1 MTQRK
6 PVIQRTNI
14 ISFKTAEFSF
24 LIKKIDV
31 LRVKKINREKI
42 KQIYKALQVVQK
54 YNTEKGC
61 WGDLEVLFEID

>member
-14 ISFKTAEFSF
+14 ISFKMAEFSF

-31 LRVKKINREKI
+31 LRVKKIIGRR
-42 KQIYKALQVVQK
+42 
-54 YNTEKGC
+54 
-61 WGDLEVLFEID
+61 